1 MVDDAERKE
10 SHHPTFLDR
19 VIRFSLERKLVVF
32 LVLIV
37 VVVWGVL
44 VAPFDWRLGGL
55 GRDPVPVDAI
65 PDIGENQQIVYT
77 LWPGRSPRDVEDQ
90 ITYPLTATL
99 MGLPGVRTVR
109 SYSMFGFSTIY
120 VIFREE
126 IEYYWSRSRILEK
139 LNSLAAG
146 TLPEGVTPS
155 LGPDATA
162 LGQVF
167 WYTLEGR
174 DDEGNPTG
182 GWDLHEL
189 RSVQDWQVRFHLMAV
204 QGVAEVASVGG
215 FVREYQ
221 VDVDPDAMRAYGVT
235 LDQVFAAV
243 KASNVDVGARTI
255 EVSGVEYV
263 IRGLGFIKSV
273 EDIRKTVVAVRDN
286 VPVYVRNVANVA
298 LGPALRRGALDK
310 GGAEAVGGVVVV
322 RHGANPLQVI
332 DRVKSKID
340 EVAPGLPTRTLP
352 DGRRSRVTIVPF
364 YDRTGLIHETLDT
377 LSDALYGEVLV
388 TILVVLVM
396 VMHLRSSAL
405 ISALLP
411 IAILMTFVAM
421 KVGGVDANIVAL
433 SGIAIA
439 IGTMV
444 DMGIVVSENILRH
457 LGAADP
463 SESRLEVVYRAA
475 SEVGSAVL
483 TAIATTVVSF
493 LPIFTMEAA
502 AGGKLF
508 KPLAWTKTFAL
519 AASVIVA
526 LVVIPPVA
534 QILFAGRIGGKTIRR
549 IFYGGVIVAGLAVAV
564 LLAWWAG
571 LLVVLVGAYHL
582 ARDWIPGRAKP
593 YVPWVSTGLAGFT
606 VLVLLATHWSPL
618 GVEKGL
624 ARNLVFVA
632 VLIGG
637 VLGLFALFHRAY
649 ERILRWC
656 LKHKAL
662 FLAIPAAVLLAG
674 VLVWSGLGKEFM
686 PPLDEGSFLYMPTT
700 MPHGSIGEA
709 LDLLRKQDMAIV
721 AIPEVES
728 VVGKIGR
735 AESPL
740 DPAPVSMIETVVNYL
755 PEYLHDTDRRLLTFR
770 YDPDARDLFRGEDGS
785 PLPGPD
791 GRPYLV
797 RGRFA
802 RDESGRLVP
811 ENGGKPFRLW
821 RRALD
826 PSLDPGRD
834 YWPGIRKPDDIWD
847 AVVAAATVPGSTS
860 APKLQ
865 PISARL
871 VMLQTGMRSA
881 MGVRVK
887 GPDVETVE
895 RAGLLI
901 EKALKEVESIRTGT
915 VSADRLVGKPYLEI
929 DIDRDAI
936 ARYGMSVRRV
946 QDVIETAIGGRR
958 ITVTVEGRE
967 RYPVRVRYLREL
979 RDSIEALDRIL
990 VPAPDGTQVPLTQL
1004 AGIRYARGPQA
1015 IKSENALPVGYVI
1028 FDKKDGLAEVDV
1040 VEEALAALRSMQ
1052 EAGELELPEGATY
1065 DFVGTYENQVRSER
1079 RLMIVLPLALLIIF
1093 VILYLQF
1100 RSTVNTLI
1108 VFSGIAV
1115 AWAGGFIMIWLYGQ
1129 PWFLDFTAFGVNM
1142 RDLFNIHPINLSTAI
1157 WVGFLALFG
1166 IATDD
1171 GVVVSTYL
1179 NQVFEKVRPST
1190 AAEIHEATVT
1200 ACLRRVRPALMTT
1213 ATTVLA
1219 LLPVL
1224 TSTGRGS
1231 DIMVPMAIPTFGGMV
1246 IAMITL
1252 FVVPTLYTAAK
1263 ELGLAL
1269 GAEQT

>member
-1 MVDDAERKE
+1 VADDAERE
-10 SHHPTFLDR
+10 EGHHPTFLDR

-32 LVLIV
+32 LVLIAV
-37 VVVWGVL
+37 VAWGVL
-44 VAPFDWRLGGL
+44 VAPFDWELGGFR
-55 GRDPVPVDAI
+55 RDPVPVDAI

-77 LWPGRSPRDVEDQ
+77 LWAGRSPRDVEDQ
-90 ITYPLTATL
+90 ITYPLTAAL

-120 VIFREE
+120 LIFEE
-126 IEYYWSRSRILEK
+126 NIGYYWSRSRILEK
-139 LNSLAAG
+139 LNSLPAG
-146 TLPEGVTPS
+146 TLPQGVAPS

-243 KASNVDVGARTI
+243 KASNVDVGARSI
-255 EVSGVEYV
+255 EASGVEYV
-263 IRGLGFIKSV
+263 IRGLGFIESV

-340 EVAPGLPTRTLP
+340 EIAPGLPTRTLP

-411 IAILMTFVAM
+411 VAILMTFIAM
-421 KVGGVDANIVAL
+421 KVGGVDANVVAL

-463 SESRLEVVYRAA
+463 SESRLEVVHRAA

-493 LPIFTMEAA
+493 LPIFTMEGG

-519 AASVIVA
+519 VASVVVA

-534 QILFAGRIGGKTIRR
+534 QILFAGRIGGKTLRG

-564 LLAWWAG
+564 LVAWWAG
-571 LLVVLVGAYHL
+571 LLMLLLGAYHL
-582 ARDWIPGRAKP
+582 VRDWVPDRAKP
-593 YVPWVSTGLAGFT
+593 YVPWASTGLTAFT
-606 VLVLLATHWSPL
+606 VLVLLAMHWSPL

-624 ARNLVFVA
+624 VRNLVFVA

-656 LKHKAL
+656 LGHKGL
-662 FLAIPAAVLLAG
+662 FLAIPGAVLVAG
-674 VLVWSGLGKEFM
+674 VVVWSGLGKEFM

-700 MPHGSIGEA
+700 MPHASIGEA
-709 LDLLRKQDMAIV
+709 LDLLRKQDIAID

-755 PEYLHDTDRRLLTFR
+755 PEYLRDGEGRLLTFR
-770 YDPDARDLFRGEDGS
+770 HDPDTKGLLRGEDGS
-785 PLPGPD
+785 PLLAPD

-802 RDESGRLVP
+802 RDETGRLVP
-811 ENGGKPFRLW
+811 EKGGSPFRLW

-826 PSLDPGRD
+826 PSLNPGRD

-847 AVVAAATVPGSTS
+847 TVVAAAKVPGSTS

-865 PISARL
+865 PISTRL
-871 VMLQTGMRSA
+871 VMLQTGMRSS
-881 MGVRVK
+881 MGVRLK

-895 RAGLLI
+895 RAGLMI
-901 EKALKEVESIRTGT
+901 EKALRDVESIRTAT
-915 VSADRLVGKPYLEI
+915 VSADRIVGKPYLEI

-946 QDVIETAIGGRR
+946 QDVIETAIGGRK

-979 RDSIEALDRIL
+979 RDSIEALERIL
-990 VPAPDGTQVPLTQL
+990 VPAPDGTQVPLAQL
-1004 AGIRYARGPQA
+1004 TEIRHVRGPQA
-1015 IKSENALPVGYVI
+1015 IKSENALPVGYVV

-1040 VEEALAALRSMQ
+1040 VNEARTHLRSLQ
-1052 EAGELELPEGATY
+1052 DTGELDLPEGATY
-1065 DFVGTYENQVRSER
+1065 DFIGTYENQVRSER

-1129 PWFLDFTAFGVNM
+1129 SWFLNFTAFGVNM

-1179 NQVFEKVRPST
+1179 NQVFGKVRPLT
-1190 AAEIHEATVT
+1190 ATEIREATVT

-1246 IAMITL
+1246 IAMVTL
-1252 FVVPTLYTAAK
+1252 FVVPTLYAAAK
-1263 ELGLAL
+1263 ELGPAL
-1269 GAEQT
+1269 GGKQA